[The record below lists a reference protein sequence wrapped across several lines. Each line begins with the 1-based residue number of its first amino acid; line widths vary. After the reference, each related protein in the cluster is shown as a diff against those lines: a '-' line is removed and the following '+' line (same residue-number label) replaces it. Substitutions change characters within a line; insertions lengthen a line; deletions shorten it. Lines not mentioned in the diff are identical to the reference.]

1 MSDSIDLGDQ
11 TRTLD
16 ELCALT
22 QLPKRTIR
30 YYIQIGLLERPIGE
44 TRAARYGEHHL
55 RRLLQIHQLSQAGF
69 SLARIRERL
78 DAGEAGGDG
87 PRAGSVEQWTRL
99 ILADGLELS
108 INPDRASL
116 SPPQIRA
123 LFREALAVYQRV
135 TQEGGVGNGSDAG

>member
-1 MSDSIDLGDQ
+1 VNDTVDLGDQ

-55 RRLLQIHQLSQAGF
+55 RRLLQIHQLS
-69 SLARIRERL
+69 
-78 DAGEAGGDG
+78 
-87 PRAGSVEQWTRL
+87 RAGSVEQWTRL
-99 ILADGLELS
+99 VLADGLELS

-135 TQEGGVGNGSDAG
+135 TQEGGGGMDAD